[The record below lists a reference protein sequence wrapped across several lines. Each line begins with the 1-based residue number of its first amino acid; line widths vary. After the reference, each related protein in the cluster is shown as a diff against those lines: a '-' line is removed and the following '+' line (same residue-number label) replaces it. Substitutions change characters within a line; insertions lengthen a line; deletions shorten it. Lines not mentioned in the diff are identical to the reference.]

1 VPPDA
6 TDYLGV
12 ALPTVPPVDVS
23 DLAEL
28 AADRSQSTIAGLLRA
43 ARGQLGLE
51 VALLAELTGEAQV
64 YRAVDGD
71 GASFGLLV
79 DHAIALEESY
89 CHHVVNGRLPNVMR
103 DVRSHPIAG
112 DMAITAS
119 TAVGAYVSVPI
130 HLSDGRLWGTLCAG
144 SHGEAPWL
152 RERDVEFLHVLAR
165 LIGDELEREELEAR
179 VQRLTARLAELQA
192 A

>member
-1 VPPDA
+1 V
-6 TDYLGV
+6 V
-12 ALPTVPPVDVS
+12 ALPTVHHADVS

-28 AADRSQSTIAGLLRA
+28 AADRSQTTIARLLQA
-43 ARGQLGLE
+43 ARAQLGLE
-51 VALLAELTGEAQV
+51 VALLAELTCDAQV
-64 YRAVDGD
+64 YRAVEGD
-71 GASFGLLV
+71 GASFGLDV
-79 DHAIALEESY
+79 DRSIPLEDSY

-112 DMAITAS
+112 GMAITAG
-119 TAVGAYVSVPI
+119 TGVGAYVSVPI
-130 HLSDGRLWGTLCAG
+130 HLSDGRLWGTLCAARH
-144 SHGEAPWL
+144 SDAPWL